1 MSKEL
6 DEAVILHKRLDKKE
20 GLKSPNK
27 LWPQDLLEYYNKK
40 EIKEN
45 EKGNG

>member
-6 DEAVILHKRLDKKE
+6 DEAVLLHKRLDKKE
-20 GLKSPNK
+20 GLKSPNN
-27 LWPQDLLEYYNKK
+27 LWPPDLIEYYNAK

-45 EKGNG
+45 EENA